1 MNQRIQEFAAQ
12 CWQEVIM
19 DFDYSCSRSERI
31 FNREKFAQLIVK
43 ECLSF
48 IEHDSAFEG
57 TAAQIKEHFGIEE

>member
-1 MNQRIQEFAAQ
+1 
-12 CWQEVIM
+12 M
-19 DFDYSCSRSERI
+19 DFDYRCSRSERI